1 MATQIFELQN
11 FDWAKANQLLDALL
25 KIESAED
32 FCKAMVHSGF
42 SGGFV
47 QGCHLFG
54 LDRRAQLTK
63 VSGYGVEFDHL
74 DDTFSIWDGNPV
86 AGAVRS
92 KTIEFTEPSPTNRPL
107 IVVPLIRGN
116 APIGAVALVLEPSV
130 VQNPIDVEVLKIL
143 DKISGYWLGTVNENA
158 EANPI
163 LKPSQRPEGFALTS
177 RQIQIIQFMSE
188 GLVNAQ
194 IAPKLLVSESTVRQE
209 TVRIYREL
217 GVANR
222 QEAAAKA
229 RTLGLIKPP
238 VLQ

>member
-1 MATQIFELQN
+1 MSTQIFELQN

-25 KIESAED
+25 KIESADD

-63 VSGYGVEFDHL
+63 VAGYGVEFDHL
-74 DDTFSIWDGNPV
+74 ENTFSIWDGNPV

-92 KTIEFTEPSPTNRPL
+92 KTFEFTAPTPANRPL

-116 APIGAVALVLEPSV
+116 APIGAVGLVLEGSV
-130 VQNPIDVEVLKIL
+130 VENPIDADVLKVL
-143 DKISGYWLGTVNENA
+143 DKISGYWLSTIIENP

-163 LKPSQRPEGFALTS
+163 LKPSQKPEGFALTS
-177 RQIQIIQFMSE
+177 RQIQILEFMSQ
-188 GLVNAQ
+188 GLVNAE

-222 QEAAAKA
+222 QEASAKA
-229 RTLGLIKPP
+229 RTLGLIKPTVP
-238 VLQ
+238 Q